1 MNKAEETLEN
11 LTEVL
16 IEGFKDG
23 EFSIDFAEKISK
35 VTEEYEKY
43 KEMNKLI
50 SKIHEKVY
58 DAEKGLAG
66 VYLYSDLPIIEDTI
80 HELREIKEYLAQLSN
95 CNSGVKKEEKTQD
108 V

>member
-58 DAEKGLAG
+58 DAEKNLAG
-66 VYLYSDLPIIEDTI
+66 VYLNNDIPIVEETI

-95 CNSGVKKEEKTQD
+95 CNSGVEKDEE
-108 V
+108 